1 MASIIE
7 TLKII
12 MEEPTGVVSIPKKEG
27 DTEYALEIELPAYY
41 EWIWLLSYGESIVY
55 AGTSYNIMRIENLS
69 ETGGTINGVTKIP
82 FFTATRI
89 RGDLSK
95 KFYLRNSSASNGNVQ
110 IIAQNC
116 ESCPFGSCS
125 F

>member
-41 EWIWLLSYGESIVY
+41 EWIWLLSYGDNIVY
-55 AGTSYNIMRIENLS
+55 AGTSYNIMRIEDLS
-69 ETGGTINGVTKIP
+69 GTGTINGVTKTP
-82 FFTATRI
+82 FLTATRI

-95 KFYLRNSSASNGNVQ
+95 KFYLRSSGASSGNVQ

-116 ESCPFGSCS
+116 ESCPFASCS

>member
-41 EWIWLLSYGESIVY
+41 EWIWLLNYGEGAIY
-55 AGTSYNIMRIENLS
+55 AGTSYNIMRIENIAVAD
-69 ETGGTINGVTKIP
+69 GTINGVTKTP
-82 FFTATRI
+82 FYTAVRI

-95 KFYLRNSSASNGNVQ
+95 KFYLRNGGASNGNVQ

-116 ESCPFGSCS
+116 ESCPFSGCTV
-125 F
+125 